1 MARIRKAR
9 SDDSLAPKS
18 LIASAKR
25 VATNKDPARTA
36 RSGSG
41 WQDAAWH
48 FYDTVGEYAYA
59 VNWVGNLL
67 SRAKLYATYDDGD
80 GPQRLPSDHYASRLV
95 DALFYDEQG
104 RSTALQQIGVHYTVA
119 GEAYIVGYEDE
130 DGVEQWEVMAPSRV
144 TSNSDGSWNIDGKT
158 MAKDDAVVLRIWRP
172 HPVARKQATS
182 PSRAALPILSEIERL
197 TMHVAAQVDSRLAS
211 AGILFLPNQMA
222 FAVKDENGVTVTGNA
237 DAFVEV
243 LQDVM
248 GRAINNREDAS
259 ALVPI
264 VVTADGEVIENVNH
278 LQFWSELD
286 NHAIELRTEAIRRL
300 ALSMDMP
307 PEILTGQGDSNH
319 WSSWSID
326 ESSIKSHT
334 EPLLNRI
341 ADDLA
346 TGYLR
351 PLLQEGAEPD
361 EDGALSDDERP
372 MAPEEARKYGI
383 GVDTAEMRLRPNR
396 SSEALELW
404 DRGVLAAQ
412 ALLEETGFRAEQAQ
426 DADEHRQ
433 WFLDK
438 VASGQTTPEIVE
450 AALRALGV
458 DLEVREDP
466 DAPEDR
472 PEIHEQRPTP
482 SLEDHPRQE
491 IPDTQEAAM
500 LAACEVLVFRAL
512 ERAGN
517 RLKNK
522 IQRKIPGVA
531 AAETYLFHRVD
542 TGTLDF
548 VLEDAWSAVE
558 RFAPRWGVNPQ
569 SLTDCLDAYTRA
581 IMVEQKPHDPDLM
594 RGFVNLLKVTT

>member
-1 MARIRKAR
+1 MARLKKAR
-9 SDDSLAPKS
+9 IDDGLAPKAMV
-18 LIASAKR
+18 ASARRITKN
-25 VATNKDPARTA
+25 TDPARVA

-48 FYDTVGEYAYA
+48 FYNTVGEYAYA

-67 SRAKLYATYDDGD
+67 SRAKLFATRDTGD
-80 GPQRLPSDHYASRLV
+80 GPVRLPPDHAASRLV

-119 GEAYIVGYEDE
+119 GEAIIVGYEDDE
-130 DGVEQWEVMAPSRV
+130 GMEQWEILAPSRV
-144 TSNSDGSWNIDGKT
+144 TNDGGVRKIDGKVI
-158 MAKDDAVVLRIWRP
+158 KGESFEIRIWRP
-172 HPVARKQATS
+172 HPVEKDAATS

-197 TMHVAAQVDSRLAS
+197 TMHVAAQVDSRLSS
-211 AGILFLPNQMA
+211 AGIVFMPNQIT
-222 FAVKDENGVTVTGNA
+222 FAVRQEDGTTITGSA
-237 DAFVEV
+237 DAFVDM
-243 LQDVM
+243 LQEVM
-248 GRAINNREDAS
+248 GRAITNREDAS

-264 VVTADGEVIENVNH
+264 VVTADGEHIANVSH
-278 LQFWSELD
+278 MQFWSELD

-334 EPLLNRI
+334 EPLLNRV

-351 PLLQEGAEPD
+351 PALIAGGESADGTVELPISP
-361 EDGALSDDERP
+361 ED
-372 MAPEEARKYGI
+372 ARSYGI

-396 SSEALELW
+396 SAEAMELW
-404 DRGVLAAQ
+404 DRGVLNAA
-412 ALLEETGFRAEQAQ
+412 ALLEETGFRPDQMQ
-426 DADEHRQ
+426 DEKEHQR

-450 AALRALGV
+450 AALREVGV

-466 DAPEDR
+466 NPPDDR
-472 PEIHEQRPTP
+472 PGIHEQRPVP
-482 SLEDHPRQE
+482 SLEDHPRRD
-491 IPDTQEAAM
+491 IPDTNEAEM

-522 IQRKIPGVA
+522 TQRKIPGVA
-531 AAETYLFHRVD
+531 AAETYMWHKVD

-548 VLEDAWSAVE
+548 VLEDAWSVVD
-558 RFAPRWGVNPQ
+558 RFAIKYSVDGKR
-569 SLTDCLDAYTRA
+569 LTECLDAYTRA
-581 IMVEQKPHDPDLM
+581 ILVEQKPHDPAMM
-594 RGFVNLLKVTT
+594 RQFVNLMKVAP

>member
-1 MARIRKAR
+1 MARLKKAR
-9 SDDSLAPKS
+9 TDDGLAPK
-18 LIASAKR
+18 AM
-25 VATNKDPARTA
+25 VAAARRITKNTDPARVA

-48 FYDTVGEYAYA
+48 FYNTVGEYAYA

-67 SRAKLYATYDDGD
+67 SRAKLYATRDTGD
-80 GPQRLPSDHYASRLV
+80 GPVRLPPDHAASRLV

-119 GEAYIVGYEDE
+119 GEAIIVGYEDDE
-130 DGVEQWEVMAPSRV
+130 GMEQWEILSPSRV
-144 TSNSDGSWNIDGKT
+144 TNDGGVRKIDGRVIKGESFEI
-158 MAKDDAVVLRIWRP
+158 RIWRP
-172 HPVARKQATS
+172 HPVEKDAATS

-197 TMHVAAQVDSRLAS
+197 TMHVAAQVDSRLSS
-211 AGILFLPNQMA
+211 AGIVFMPNQIT
-222 FAVKDENGVTVTGNA
+222 FAVRQEDGTTVTGSA
-237 DAFVEV
+237 DAFVDM

-248 GRAINNREDAS
+248 GRAISNREDAS

-264 VVTADGEVIENVNH
+264 VVTADGEHIANVSH
-278 LQFWSELD
+278 MQFWTELD

-334 EPLLNRI
+334 EPLLNRV

-351 PLLQEGAEPD
+351 PALIAGGESADGTVDLPISPD
-361 EDGALSDDERP
+361 D
-372 MAPEEARKYGI
+372 ARSYGI

-396 SSEALELW
+396 SAEAMELW
-404 DRGVLAAQ
+404 DRGVLNAA
-412 ALLEETGFRAEQAQ
+412 ALLEETGFRPDQMQ
-426 DADEHRQ
+426 DDKEHQR

-450 AALRALGV
+450 AALREVGV
-458 DLEVREDP
+458 DLEVREDLNPP
-466 DAPEDR
+466 DDR
-472 PEIHEQRPTP
+472 PGIHEQRPVP
-482 SLEDHPRQE
+482 SLDDHPRRD
-491 IPDTQEAAM
+491 IPDTSEAEM

-531 AAETYLFHRVD
+531 AAETYMFHKVD

-548 VLEDAWSAVE
+548 VLEDAWSVVD
-558 RFAPRWGVNPQ
+558 RFAIKYSVDGKR
-569 SLTDCLDAYTRA
+569 LTECLDAYTRA
-581 IMVEQKPHDPDLM
+581 ILVEQKPHDPAMM
-594 RGFVNLLKVTT
+594 RQFVNLMKVAP

>member
-1 MARIRKAR
+1 MARLKKAR
-9 SDDSLAPKS
+9 LDDGPPKA
-18 LIASAKR
+18 IVASAKR
-25 VATNKDPARTA
+25 LAKNPDPTRVA

-41 WQDAAWH
+41 WQNAAWH
-48 FYDTVGEYAYA
+48 FYNTVGEYAYA

-67 SRAKLYATYDDGD
+67 SRAKLYATEDTGD
-80 GPQRLPSDHYASRLV
+80 GPRRLPPEHPASKLV

-119 GEAYIVGYEDE
+119 GEAVIVGYEDSE
-130 DGVEQWEVMAPSRV
+130 GLEQWEVIAPQRL
-144 TSNSDGSWNIDGKT
+144 TEDGATRKIDGV
-158 MAKDDAVVLRIWRP
+158 ALEGDSFAIRIWRP
-172 HPVARKQATS
+172 HPVERQIATS

-211 AGILFLPNQMA
+211 AGILFLPDKMT
-222 FAVKDENGVTVTGNA
+222 FAVRGENGEMLTGSS
-237 DAFVEV
+237 DAFVDV

-248 GRAINNREDAS
+248 GRTIANREDAS

-264 VVTADGEVIENVNH
+264 VVTADGEVIDKVSH

-334 EPLLNRI
+334 EPLLNRV

-351 PLLQEGAEPD
+351 PALIAGGEGDMPMTP
-361 EDGALSDDERP
+361 ED
-372 MAPEEARKYGI
+372 ARSFGI

-396 SSEALELW
+396 SAEAMELW
-404 DRGVLAAQ
+404 DRGVLTAA
-412 ALLEETGFRAEQAQ
+412 ALLEETGFRPEQMQEA
-426 DADEHRQ
+426 AEHRQ

-450 AALRALGV
+450 AALREIGV
-458 DLEVREDP
+458 RLNVLQDP
-466 DAPEDR
+466 NPPEDR
-472 PEIHEQRPTP
+472 PQIHEQRPTP

-491 IPDTQEAAM
+491 LPDTAEAAM
-500 LAACEVLVFRAL
+500 LGGCEVLVFRAL

-522 IQRKIPGVA
+522 TQRKIPGVG
-531 AAETYLFHRVD
+531 AAETYMFHKVD

-548 VLEDAWSAVE
+548 VLEDAWSAVD
-558 RFAPRWGVNPQ
+558 RFAPNWGINPER
-569 SLTDCLDAYTRA
+569 LTACLDAYTRA
-581 IMVEQKPHDPDLM
+581 ILVEQKPHDREMM
-594 RGFVNLLKVTT
+594 RGFVNLLKVAP

>member
-1 MARIRKAR
+1 MARLRKPKGAG
-9 SDDSLAPKS
+9 DLPPKS

-25 VATNKDPARTA
+25 MTASKDPAKLAA
-36 RSGSG
+36 RSGTG

-67 SRAKLYATYDDGD
+67 SRAKLYATRDDGD
-80 GPQRLPSDHYASRLV
+80 GPKRLPPEHYASRLV

-119 GEAYIVGYEDE
+119 GEAYICGYEDDE
-130 DGVEQWEVMAPSRV
+130 GVEQWEILSPSRI
-144 TSNSDGSWNIDGKT
+144 TSNSDGWKIDGRQY
-158 MAKDDAVVLRIWRP
+158 ADADAVVMRIWRP
-172 HPVARKQATS
+172 HPVVKGSATS

-222 FAVKDENGVTVTGNA
+222 FAVKNEDGVTITGNA

-264 VVTADGEVIENVNH
+264 VVTADGEIIDNVSH
-278 LQFWSELD
+278 MQFWSELD

-351 PLLQEGAEPD
+351 PMLREGAAPSDGEPLTAD
-361 EDGALSDDERP
+361 EIP
-372 MAPEEARKYGI
+372 MAPEEARSYGI

-396 SSEALELW
+396 SQEAIELF
-404 DRGVLAAQ
+404 DRGVLAAS
-412 ALLEETGFRAEQAQ
+412 ALLEETGFRSEQAQ
-426 DADEHRQ
+426 TPAEHRQ

-438 VASGQTTPEIVE
+438 VGSGQTTPEVVE
-450 AALRALGV
+450 AALRALGIN
-458 DLEVREDP
+458 LEVRPDP
-466 DAPEDR
+466 DAPTDR
-472 PEIHEQRPTP
+472 PAVHEERPIP
-482 SLEDHPRQE
+482 SLEDHPSRD
-491 IPDTQEAAM
+491 IPDANEAAM

-522 IQRKIPGVA
+522 TQRKIPGVA
-531 AAETYLFHRVD
+531 ASETYMFHKVD

-548 VLEDAWSAVE
+548 VLEDAWSAVD
-558 RFAPRWGVNPQ
+558 RFATRWGVNGER
-569 SLTDCLDAYTRA
+569 LITCLDAYTRA
-581 IMVEQKPHDPDLM
+581 ILVEQKPHDPAMM
-594 RGFVNLLKVTT
+594 RTFVNLLKVTS

>member
-1 MARIRKAR
+1 MARLKKAR
-9 SDDSLAPKS
+9 TDDGLAPK
-18 LIASAKR
+18 AM
-25 VATNKDPARTA
+25 VAAARRITKNTDPARVA

-48 FYDTVGEYAYA
+48 FYNTVGEYAYA

-67 SRAKLYATYDDGD
+67 SRAKLYATRDTGD
-80 GPQRLPSDHYASRLV
+80 GPVRLPPDHPASRLV

-119 GEAYIVGYEDE
+119 GEAVIVGYEDDE
-130 DGVEQWEVMAPSRV
+130 GMEQWEILSPSRV
-144 TSNSDGSWNIDGKT
+144 TNDGGVRKIDGKVI
-158 MAKDDAVVLRIWRP
+158 KGESFEIRIWRP
-172 HPVARKQATS
+172 HPVEKDAATS

-197 TMHVAAQVDSRLAS
+197 TMHVAAQVDSRLSS
-211 AGILFLPNQMA
+211 AGIVFMPNQIT
-222 FAVKDENGVTVTGNA
+222 FAVRQEDGSTVTGSA
-237 DAFVEV
+237 DAFVDM

-248 GRAINNREDAS
+248 GRAISNREDAS

-264 VVTADGEVIENVNH
+264 VVTADGEHIANVSH
-278 LQFWSELD
+278 MQFWTELD

-334 EPLLNRI
+334 EPLLNRV

-351 PLLQEGAEPD
+351 PALIAGGESADGTVDVPISP
-361 EDGALSDDERP
+361 ED
-372 MAPEEARKYGI
+372 ARSYGI

-396 SSEALELW
+396 SAEAMELW
-404 DRGVLAAQ
+404 DRGVLTAA
-412 ALLEETGFRAEQAQ
+412 ALLEETGFRPDQMQ
-426 DADEHRQ
+426 DDKEHKR

-438 VASGQTTPEIVE
+438 VAAGQTTPEIVE
-450 AALRALGV
+450 AALREVGL

-466 DAPEDR
+466 SPPDDR
-472 PEIHEQRPTP
+472 PGIHEQRPVP
-482 SLEDHPRQE
+482 SLEDHPRRD
-491 IPDTQEAAM
+491 IPDTSEAEM

-531 AAETYLFHRVD
+531 AAETYMFHKVD

-548 VLEDAWSAVE
+548 VLEDAWSVVD
-558 RFAPRWGVNPQ
+558 RFAAKYRVDGKR
-569 SLTDCLDAYTRA
+569 LTECLDAYTRA
-581 IMVEQKPHDPDLM
+581 ILVEQKPHDPAMM
-594 RGFVNLLKVTT
+594 RQFVNLMKVAP

>member
-1 MARIRKAR
+1 MARLKKAR
-9 SDDSLAPKS
+9 IDDGLAPK
-18 LIASAKR
+18 AM
-25 VATNKDPARTA
+25 VAAARRITKNTDPARVA

-48 FYDTVGEYAYA
+48 FYNTVGEYAYA

-67 SRAKLYATYDDGD
+67 SRAKLYATRDTGD
-80 GPQRLPSDHYASRLV
+80 GPVRLPPDHAASRLV

-119 GEAYIVGYEDE
+119 GEAVIVGYEDDE
-130 DGVEQWEVMAPSRV
+130 GMEQWEILAPSRV
-144 TSNSDGSWNIDGKT
+144 TNDGGVRKIDGKPI
-158 MAKDDAVVLRIWRP
+158 KGESFEIRIWRP
-172 HPVARKQATS
+172 HPVEKDAATS

-197 TMHVAAQVDSRLAS
+197 TMHVAAQVDSRLSS
-211 AGILFLPNQMA
+211 AGIVFMPNQIT
-222 FAVKDENGVTVTGNA
+222 FAVRQEDGSTVTGSA
-237 DAFVEV
+237 DAFVDM

-248 GRAINNREDAS
+248 GRAISNREDAS

-264 VVTADGEVIENVNH
+264 VVTADGEHIANVSH
-278 LQFWSELD
+278 MQFWTELD

-334 EPLLNRI
+334 EPLLNRV

-351 PLLQEGAEPD
+351 PALIAGGESADGTVDIPISPD
-361 EDGALSDDERP
+361 D
-372 MAPEEARKYGI
+372 ARSYGI

-396 SSEALELW
+396 SAEAMELW
-404 DRGVLAAQ
+404 DRGVLNAA
-412 ALLEETGFRAEQAQ
+412 ALLEETGFRPEQMQ
-426 DADEHRQ
+426 DEKEHKR

-438 VASGQTTPEIVE
+438 VAAGQTTPEIVE
-450 AALRALGV
+450 AALREVGL

-466 DAPEDR
+466 TPPDDR
-472 PEIHEQRPTP
+472 PDIHEERPVP
-482 SLEDHPRQE
+482 SLEDHPRRD
-491 IPDTQEAAM
+491 IPDTSEAEM

-531 AAETYLFHRVD
+531 AAETYMFHKVD

-548 VLEDAWSAVE
+548 VLEDAWSVVD
-558 RFAPRWGVNPQ
+558 RFAIKYGVDGKR
-569 SLTDCLDAYTRA
+569 LTECLDAYTRA
-581 IMVEQKPHDPDLM
+581 ILVEQKPHDPKMM
-594 RGFVNLLKVTT
+594 RLFVNLMKVAP

>member
-1 MARIRKAR
+1 MARMRKVR
-9 SDDSLAPKS
+9 SNDDSVPKS

-25 VATNKDPARTA
+25 VTASKDPAKTA

-67 SRAKLYATYDDGD
+67 SRAKLYATKDDGE
-80 GPQRLPSDHYASRLV
+80 GPKRLPSTDPASRLV

-119 GEAYIVGYEDE
+119 GEAIIVGYEDE

-144 TSNSDGSWNIDGKT
+144 KGTATEWSIDGRAFPKN
-158 MAKDDAVVLRIWRP
+158 DVVILRIWRP
-172 HPVARKQATS
+172 HPVAKNQATS

-197 TMHVAAQVDSRLAS
+197 TMHVAAQVDSRLSS

-222 FAVKDENGVTVTGNA
+222 FAVKNEDGNTITGNA

-264 VVTADGEVIENVNH
+264 VVTADGEIIDNVSH
-278 LQFWSELD
+278 MQFWSELD

-334 EPLLNRI
+334 EPLLNRV

-351 PLLQEGAEPD
+351 PLLMEG
-361 EDGALSDDERP
+361 GGSDQDIP
-372 MAPEEARKYGI
+372 MAPDEARKYGI

-396 SSEALELW
+396 SREALELW
-404 DRGVLAAQ
+404 DRGVLAGA
-412 ALLEETGFRAEQAQ
+412 ALLEETGFRPEQAQ
-426 DADEHRQ
+426 DDGEHRA
-433 WFLDK
+433 WFLNK
-438 VASGQTTPEIVE
+438 VASGQTTPEVVE
-450 AALRALGV
+450 AALRGLGIE
-458 DLEVREDP
+458 LNVRPDP
-466 DAPEDR
+466 SPPDDR
-472 PEIHEQRPTP
+472 PGIHEARPTP
-482 SLEDHPRQE
+482 TLEEHPTRD
-491 IPDTQEAAM
+491 IPDENEIAM
-500 LAACEVLVFRAL
+500 LAACDVLVFRAL

-522 IQRKIPGVA
+522 TQRKIPGVSA
-531 AAETYLFHRVD
+531 ADTYLYHQVD

-548 VLEDAWSAVE
+548 VLDDAWSAVGQY
-558 RFAPRWGVNPQ
+558 ATRWGVNGER
-569 SLTDCLDAYTRA
+569 LTDCLDAYTRA
-581 IMVEQKPHDPDLM
+581 IMVEQKRHDPELM
-594 RGFVNLLKVTT
+594 RGFVNLLKATS

>member
-1 MARIRKAR
+1 MARIKKAR
-9 SDDSLAPKS
+9 LDDNPGPKS
-18 LIASAKR
+18 IVASAKR
-25 VATNKDPARTA
+25 IAKGTDPTRMA
-36 RSGSG
+36 RSGAG

-48 FYDTVGEYAYA
+48 FYNTVGEYAYA

-67 SRAKLYATYDDGD
+67 SRAKLYATRDDGN
-80 GPQRLPSDHYASRLV
+80 GPVRLPPEHMASRLV

-119 GEAYIVGYEDE
+119 GEAVIVGYEDE
-130 DGVEQWEVMAPSRV
+130 DGIEQWEIIAPSRL
-144 TSNSDGSWNIDGKT
+144 TEDGDVRKIDGKVIEGDSL
-158 MAKDDAVVLRIWRP
+158 AIRIWRP
-172 HPVARKQATS
+172 HPVERKTATS

-211 AGILFLPNQMA
+211 AGILFLPDRMT
-222 FAVKDENGVTVTGNA
+222 FAVRQEDGSTITGSSEG
-237 DAFVEV
+237 FVDV

-248 GRAINNREDAS
+248 GRAIANREDAS

-264 VVTADGEVIENVNH
+264 VVTADGEIIDKVNL

-334 EPLLNRI
+334 EPLLNRV

-351 PLLQEGAEPD
+351 PALIAGGES
-361 EDGALSDDERP
+361 EDGVDLP
-372 MAPEEARKYGI
+372 MSPEDARSYGI

-396 SSEALELW
+396 SAEAMELW
-404 DRGVLAAQ
+404 DRGVLNAQ
-412 ALLEETGFRAEQAQ
+412 ALLEETGFRPEQMQ
-426 DADEHRQ
+426 DEKEHQR

-438 VASGQTTPEIVE
+438 VASGQTTPELVE
-450 AALRALGV
+450 AALRAAGV
-458 DLEVREDP
+458 VLEVREDP
-466 DAPEDR
+466 SPPDDR
-472 PEIHEQRPTP
+472 PEIHESRPTP
-482 SLEDHPRQE
+482 SLEDHPRRE
-491 IPDTQEAAM
+491 IPDTNEAAM

-531 AAETYLFHRVD
+531 AAETYMFHRVD

-548 VLEDAWSAVE
+548 VLEDAWSAVD
-558 RFAPRWGVNPQ
+558 RFATKYGVNGER
-569 SLTDCLDAYTRA
+569 LTACLDAYTRA
-581 IMVEQKPHDPDLM
+581 ILVEQKAHDPEMM
-594 RGFVNLLKVTT
+594 RMFVNLLKEPA

>member
-1 MARIRKAR
+1 MARMRKPKGA
-9 SDDSLAPKS
+9 DDLAPKS

-25 VATNKDPARTA
+25 MTAAKDPAKLAA
-36 RSGSG
+36 RSGTG

-67 SRAKLYATYDDGD
+67 SRAKLYATRDFGE
-80 GPQRLPSDHYASRLV
+80 GPVRLPPEDPASRLV

-119 GEAYIVGYEDE
+119 GEAYICGYEDE
-130 DGVEQWEVMAPSRV
+130 NGVEQWEILSPSRLV
-144 TSNSDGSWNIDGKT
+144 SNSDGWKVDGRQY
-158 MAKDDAVVLRIWRP
+158 MEDDIVVLRIWRP
-172 HPVARKQATS
+172 HPVVRNQATS

-222 FAVKDENGVTVTGNA
+222 FAVKNEDGVTITGNA

-264 VVTADGEVIENVNH
+264 VVTADGEIIDNVSH
-278 LQFWSELD
+278 MQFWSELD

-307 PEILTGQGDSNH
+307 PEILTGTGDANH

-351 PLLQEGAEPD
+351 PILMEGGG
-361 EDGALSDDERP
+361 EDNEIP
-372 MAPEEARKYGI
+372 MAPEEARSYGI

-396 SSEALELW
+396 SAEALELW
-404 DRGVLAAQ
+404 DRGVLKAETLAV
-412 ALLEETGFRAEQAQ
+412 ETGFKASDIQ
-426 DADEHRQ
+426 DDTEHQR
-433 WFLDK
+433 WFVDK

-458 DLEVREDP
+458 NLEVRADP
-466 DAPEDR
+466 DAPGDR
-472 PEIHEQRPTP
+472 PEIHDARPVP
-482 SLEDHPRQE
+482 SLEDHPTRD
-491 IPDTQEAAM
+491 IPDENEIAM
-500 LAACEVLVFRAL
+500 LAGCEVLVFRAL

-522 IQRKIPGVA
+522 TQRKIPGVGA
-531 AAETYLFHRVD
+531 SETYMFHKVD

-548 VLEDAWSAVE
+548 VLEDAWSAVD
-558 RFAPRWGVNPQ
+558 RFAGRWGVN
-569 SLTDCLDAYTRA
+569 SERLTACLDAYTRA
-581 IMVEQKPHDPDLM
+581 ILVEQKPHEPEMM
-594 RGFVNLLKVTT
+594 RGFINLLKVAP

>member
-1 MARIRKAR
+1 MARIKKAR
-9 SDDSLAPKS
+9 LDDSPPRS
-18 LIASAKR
+18 LVASAKR
-25 VATNKDPARTA
+25 LSKNTDPARVA

-48 FYDTVGEYAYA
+48 FYNTVGEYAYA

-67 SRAKLYATYDDGD
+67 SRAKLYATQDTGD
-80 GPQRLPSDHYASRLV
+80 GPKRLPPEHPASRLV

-119 GEAYIVGYEDE
+119 GEAIIVGYEDD
-130 DGVEQWEVMAPSRV
+130 DGIEQWEILAPSRF
-144 TSNSDGSWNIDGKT
+144 SDQDNVRKIDGKEIKGESL
-158 MAKDDAVVLRIWRP
+158 AIRIWRP
-172 HPVARKQATS
+172 HPVEPKQATS

-197 TMHVAAQVDSRLAS
+197 TMHVAAQVDSRLSS
-211 AGILFLPNQMA
+211 AGILFLPNQMT
-222 FAVKDENGVTVTGNA
+222 FAVRQEDGTTLTGSA
-237 DAFVEV
+237 DAFVDV

-248 GRAINNREDAS
+248 GRAISNREDAS

-264 VVTADGEVIENVNH
+264 VVTADGEIIDNVSH
-278 LQFWSELD
+278 MQFWSELD

-334 EPLLNRI
+334 EPLLNRV
-341 ADDLA
+341 ADDFA

-351 PLLQEGAEPD
+351 PALIAGGEGPD
-361 EDGALSDDERP
+361 ETVDVP
-372 MAPEEARKYGI
+372 MDPEEARTYGI

-396 SSEALELW
+396 SAEAMELW
-404 DRGVLAAQ
+404 DRGVLNAA
-412 ALLEETGFRAEQAQ
+412 ALMEETGFRSEQMQ
-426 DADEHRQ
+426 DATEHRQ

-450 AALRALGV
+450 AALRAVGLSLDV
-458 DLEVREDP
+458 IP
-466 DAPEDR
+466 DADAPADR
-472 PEIHEQRPTP
+472 PDIHESRPIP
-482 SLEDHPRQE
+482 SLEDHPRRDL
-491 IPDTQEAAM
+491 PDTNEAAM

-522 IQRKIPGVA
+522 IQRKIPGVG
-531 AAETYLFHRVD
+531 AAETYMFHKVD

-548 VLEDAWSAVE
+548 VLEDAWTAVD
-558 RFAPRWGVNPQ
+558 RFANKYGVNGQ
-569 SLTDCLDAYTRA
+569 HLTDCLDAYTRA
-581 IMVEQKPHDPDLM
+581 ILVEQKAHDPEMM
-594 RGFVNLLKVTT
+594 RAFVNLLKVAP

>member
-1 MARIRKAR
+1 MARLKKTRG
-9 SDDSLAPKS
+9 DDPLPSKS
-18 LIASAKR
+18 LVASAKR
-25 VATNKDPARTA
+25 ITRGVDPNKIA
-36 RSGSG
+36 RSGTG

-48 FYDTVGEYAYA
+48 FYNTVGEYAYA

-67 SRAKLYATYDDGD
+67 SRAKLYATIDDGD
-80 GPQRLPSDHYASRLV
+80 GPRRLPPDDPASRLV
-95 DALFYDEQG
+95 EALFYDEQG

-119 GEAYIVGYEDE
+119 GEAWVVGFEE
-130 DGVEQWEVMAPSRV
+130 DGQEQWQVVAPSRIKKTGDDYTINGKPV
-144 TSNSDGSWNIDGKT
+144 TGDPF
-158 MAKDDAVVLRIWRP
+158 MMRIWRP
-172 HPVARKQATS
+172 HPVDNSAATS

-197 TMHVAAQVDSRLAS
+197 TMHVAAQVDSRLSS
-211 AGILFLPNQMA
+211 AGILFLPNQMT
-222 FAVKDENGVTVTGNA
+222 FAVKTEDGNTITGNA
-237 DAFVEV
+237 DAFVDV

-248 GRAINNREDAS
+248 GRAIMNREDAS

-264 VVTADGEVIENVNH
+264 VVTADGEVIEHVHH

-307 PEILTGQGDSNH
+307 PEILTGQGDTNH

-351 PLLQEGAEPD
+351 PMLIQGGDGVAALPAED
-361 EDGALSDDERP
+361 
-372 MAPEEARKYGI
+372 ARSYGI
-383 GVDTAEMRLRPNR
+383 GVDTSEMRLRPNR
-396 SSEALELW
+396 SEEALELW
-404 DRGVLAAQ
+404 DRGVLSAETLAI
-412 ALLEETGFRAEQAQ
+412 ETGFRSDDIQDEAE
-426 DADEHRQ
+426 HKR
-433 WFLDK
+433 WFLNK

-450 AALRALGV
+450 AALRALGIE
-458 DLEVREDP
+458 LEVRDNP
-466 DAPEDR
+466 DAPSDR
-472 PEIHEQRPTP
+472 PEIQEARPTP
-482 SLEDHPRQE
+482 SLEDHPRRE
-491 IPDTQEAAM
+491 IPDESEIAM

-522 IQRKIPGVA
+522 TQRKIPGVA
-531 AAETYLFHRVD
+531 ASETYMFHKVD

-548 VLEDAWSAVE
+548 VLEDAWSAVD
-558 RFAPRWGVNPQ
+558 RFAHRWGVN
-569 SLTDCLDAYTRA
+569 SERLTACLDAYTRA
-581 IMVEQKPHDPDLM
+581 ILVEQKPHDPQMM
-594 RGFVNLLKVTT
+594 RGFVNLLKVAS

>member
-1 MARIRKAR
+1 MPRMRKAR
-9 SDDSLAPKS
+9 SDEGLAPKS
-18 LIASAKR
+18 LVAAAKR
-25 VATNKDPARTA
+25 ITASKDPARVA
-36 RSGSG
+36 RTGTG

-67 SRAKLYATYDDGD
+67 SRAKLYATRDDGD
-80 GPQRLPSDHYASRLV
+80 GPKRLPADDPASRLV
-95 DALFYDEQG
+95 DALFYDEAG

-119 GEAYIVGYEDE
+119 GEAVIVGYEDE
-130 DGVEQWEVMAPSRV
+130 AGVEQWEVMSPSRI
-144 TSNSDGSWNIDGKT
+144 TTTDTEHKIDGKPYPI
-158 MAKDDAVVLRIWRP
+158 DDVMVLRIWRP
-172 HPVARKQATS
+172 HPVARNQATS

-222 FAVKDENGVTVTGNA
+222 FAVKNEDGTTITGNA

-264 VVTADGEVIENVNH
+264 VVTADGEVIANVSH
-278 LQFWSELD
+278 MQFWSELD

-307 PEILTGQGDSNH
+307 PEILTGQGDTNH

-334 EPLLNRI
+334 EPLLNRV
-341 ADDLA
+341 ADDFA

-351 PLLQEGAEPD
+351 PLLMEGGG
-361 EDGALSDDERP
+361 EDNEIP
-372 MAPEEARKYGI
+372 MSPEEARTYGI

-396 SSEALELW
+396 SQEALELW
-404 DRGVLAAQ
+404 DRGVLRAETLAI
-412 ALLEETGFRAEQAQ
+412 ETGFKPDDIQ
-426 DADEHRQ
+426 DDAEHRR

-438 VASGQTTPEIVE
+438 VASGQTTPEVVE
-450 AALRALGV
+450 AALRALGIAL
-458 DLEVREDP
+458 DVRPDP
-466 DAPEDR
+466 DAPADR
-472 PEIHEQRPTP
+472 PEIHEARPIP
-482 SLEDHPRQE
+482 SLEDHPRRD
-491 IPDTQEAAM
+491 IPDRDETAM
-500 LAACEVLVFRAL
+500 LSGCEVLVFRAL

-522 IQRKIPGVA
+522 TQRKIPGVA
-531 AAETYLFHRVD
+531 ASETYLYHPVD

-548 VLEDAWSAVE
+548 VLEDAWSAVD
-558 RFAPRWGVNPQ
+558 RFAGGWNVNPQ
-569 SLTDCLDAYTRA
+569 RLTDCLDAYTRA
-581 IMVEQKPHDPDLM
+581 IMVEQKPHSPEMM
-594 RGFVNLLKVTT
+594 RGFINLLKVT

>member
-1 MARIRKAR
+1 MARMKKAR
-9 SDDSLAPKS
+9 ADDGLAPKA
-18 LIASAKR
+18 LVASAKR
-25 VATNKDPARTA
+25 LGKNTDLTRIA

-48 FYDTVGEYAYA
+48 FYNTVGEYAYA

-67 SRAKLYATYDDGD
+67 SRAKLYATQDTGD
-80 GPQRLPSDHYASRLV
+80 GPKRLPPDHAASRLV

-119 GEAYIVGYEDE
+119 GEAIIVGYEDE
-130 DGVEQWEVMAPSRV
+130 EGLEQWAILAPQRFTEDNGV
-144 TSNSDGSWNIDGKT
+144 RKVDGKEIPEDSF
-158 MAKDDAVVLRIWRP
+158 AIRIWRP
-172 HPVARKQATS
+172 HPVDTKIATS

-211 AGILFLPNQMA
+211 AGILFLPDRMT
-222 FAVKDENGVTVTGNA
+222 FAVKAENGEIITGSS
-237 DAFVEV
+237 DTFVEM

-248 GRAINNREDAS
+248 GRAISNREDAS

-264 VVTADGEVIENVNH
+264 VVTADGEIIDKINH

-334 EPLLNRI
+334 EPLLNRV

-351 PLLQEGAEPD
+351 PALISGGDGDMPMTAEQ
-361 EDGALSDDERP
+361 
-372 MAPEEARKYGI
+372 AREFGI

-396 SSEALELW
+396 SAEAFELY
-404 DRGVLAAQ
+404 DRGVLNASG
-412 ALLEETGFRAEQAQ
+412 LLEETGFRPEQMQ
-426 DADEHRQ
+426 DAMEHQR

-450 AALRALGV
+450 AALRELGINLRV
-458 DLEVREDP
+458 QPDP
-466 DAPEDR
+466 DAPSDR
-472 PEIHEQRPTP
+472 PDIHESRPVP

-491 IPDTQEAAM
+491 LPDTQEAAM
-500 LAACEVLVFRAL
+500 LGACEILVFRAL

-517 RLKNK
+517 RLRNK
-522 IQRKIPGVA
+522 TQRKIPGVG
-531 AAETYLFHRVD
+531 AAETYMFHKVD

-548 VLEDAWSAVE
+548 VLDDAWSAVD
-558 RFAPRWGVNPQ
+558 RFAKQWGANPER
-569 SLTDCLDAYTRA
+569 LTACLDAYTRA
-581 IMVEQKPHDPDLM
+581 IIVEQKPHDPEMM
-594 RGFVNLLKVTT
+594 RGFVNLLKVTG